1 MVSWQPMQ
9 QRQPDPFFEQV
20 KADIEEGI
28 VAADNGELVDADA
41 VWKEM
46 QLQIDE
52 VERAASH

>member
-1 MVSWQPMQ
+1 MQ